1 LCGLTKDT
9 LKEATHDGSKNKETS
24 LRPSPAIKVIIA
36 IEKVQLFTLTTVYL
50 IFSPPDLLFNSLL
63 AFKYYFSFFFYY
75 FVANT
80 Q

>member
-1 LCGLTKDT
+1 MEKKT
-9 LKEATHDGSKNKETS
+9 STS
-24 LRPSPAIKVIIA
+24 LRPSLAIKVIIV
-36 IEKVQLFTLTTVYL
+36 IEKVQLSTLTTVYL
-50 IFSPPDLLFNSLL
+50 IFSPTDSLFNSLL